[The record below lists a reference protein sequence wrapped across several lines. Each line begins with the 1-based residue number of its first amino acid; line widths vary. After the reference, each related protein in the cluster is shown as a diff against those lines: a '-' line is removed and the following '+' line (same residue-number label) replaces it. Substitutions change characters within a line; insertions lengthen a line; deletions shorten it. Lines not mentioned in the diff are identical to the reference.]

1 MDMVVSRVR
10 VLQENFIETAPAA
23 PWEMLLGSGVQ
34 GPPSIRPKG
43 VVVPDVAEE
52 VVIGEGDAEVDFM
65 DQIYDRKESNRDVEA
80 EGEGLGA
87 GGGAGGGGAGGG
99 DSMNNAQSV
108 GDSTGSDVDVLPVL
122 TLSTINLF
130 GHNAPHTYT
139 SSPPT
144 RGGVLPVSAPMQV
157 TVVDNYSKIQQ
168 FAAAVRQLSHTASS
182 SIGRSSK
189 G

>member
-52 VVIGEGDAEVDFM
+52 VIVEGDAEVDFM
-65 DQIYDRKESNRDVEA
+65 DQIYDRKETNRDVEA

-87 GGGAGGGGAGGG
+87 GGGAGGG
-99 DSMNNAQSV
+99 DSINSAQSV

-122 TLSTINLF
+122 TLSTINIF

-144 RGGVLPVSAPMQV
+144 RGGGLPVSAPMQV

>member
-43 VVVPDVAEE
+43 VVVPDIAEE
-52 VVIGEGDAEVDFM
+52 EVILEGDAEVDFM
-65 DQIYDRKESNRDVEA
+65 DQIYDRKETNRDVEA
-80 EGEGLGA
+80 EGEGLGV
-87 GGGAGGGGAGGG
+87 GGGVGAGAG
-99 DSMNNAQSV
+99 DSIKNAQSV

-122 TLSTINLF
+122 TLSTINIF

-144 RGGVLPVSAPMQV
+144 RGGGLPASAPMQV